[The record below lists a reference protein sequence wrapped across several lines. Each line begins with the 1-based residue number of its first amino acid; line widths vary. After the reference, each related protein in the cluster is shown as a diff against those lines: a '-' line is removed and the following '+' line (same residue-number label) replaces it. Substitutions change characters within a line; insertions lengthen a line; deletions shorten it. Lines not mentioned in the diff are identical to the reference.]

1 MKDRERF
8 KYLTAAFVGSRL
20 GRISRE
26 HVRGHAIIS
35 LSRTGPLLPAIEEG
49 EKMGKELKPLSF
61 DEFASNVRTIFDNM
75 ARKGGPVLIEREG
88 QIYRLEPEQTRQ
100 PEALWTSYDPVGID
114 EIRHELGRTTV
125 TDLLSILMDVT
136 KQSLPVYPSQSSS
149 AFP

>member
-8 KYLTAAFVGSRL
+8 KCLTAAFVGSRL

-35 LSRTGPLLPAIEEG
+35 LSRTGLFLPAIEEG

-61 DEFASNVRTIFDNM
+61 DEFASNVRAIFDNM

-100 PEALWTSYDPVGID
+100 PEALWTSYDPEVV
-114 EIRHELGRTTV
+114 RHGLRKCAGALAGVDRETLLRDVHQAREQVSHGR
-125 TDLLSILMDVT
+125 
-136 KQSLPVYPSQSSS
+136 PS
-149 AFP
+149 